1 MTIQNP
7 TFEDVFPIE
16 QKIFQCLLV
25 FRGFSDLE
33 KKHEDIHSLQP
44 MIDSSFRN
52 RLSSD
57 KNRQTYTAGLLSIDE
72 FLL

>member
-16 QKIFQCLLV
+16 HEDFTMSVSFQGVL
-25 FRGFSDLE
+25 RSG

-57 KNRQTYTAGLLSIDE
+57 KNRQTYTAGLLSMDE
-72 FLL
+72 FLI